1 MRRRTGD
8 SAIQKAS
15 RRTRAADGGSHGLK
29 IHQSAGA
36 EAQNR
41 SAQRD
46 LQYRR
51 QCHRLPS
58 NGDRP
63 RLSAANGRGEL
74 GVQVKGVKK
83 AHQSQARQA
92 ARAAA
97 ELYPD
102 DYDFSIVFDTVAN
115 RKARRVLDKRHE
127 EGTIVVIKEGE
138 EGI

>member
-1 MRRRTGD
+1 ME
-8 SAIQKAS
+8 I
-15 RRTRAADGGSHGLK
+15 GLVY
-29 IHQSAGA
+29 
-36 EAQNR
+36 
-41 SAQRD
+41 QR
-46 LQYRR
+46 
-51 QCHRLPS
+51 
-58 NGDRP
+58 
-63 RLSAANGRGEL
+63 ANGRGEL

-83 AHQSQARQA
+83 LINHKRVKLHVP
-92 ARAAA
+92 AA